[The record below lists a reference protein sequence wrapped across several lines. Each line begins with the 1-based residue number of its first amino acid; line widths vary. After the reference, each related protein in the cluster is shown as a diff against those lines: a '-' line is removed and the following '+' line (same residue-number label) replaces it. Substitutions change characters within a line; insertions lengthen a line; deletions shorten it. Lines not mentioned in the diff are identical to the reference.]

1 MKDELDKRLQLM
13 TISVIIPV
21 YNASATLFHCLESL
35 DRQTYRNLELLLV
48 DDCSTDESLRIL
60 MSYVEQQSNPDF
72 TIRIL
77 RHEENRGVAAA
88 RNTALERAT
97 GDYIYHVDADDSIEP
112 DTLEC
117 LVNEAEEH
125 GCDITGNEW
134 YLTFESN
141 ERYMEQPAYT
151 TPAKALRNMMCG
163 IMRWNLWLFLVRRS
177 LYVENKIRFIEGMN
191 MGEDMMVMIKL
202 FVCAKKVGI
211 IHIPFYH
218 YRQGNLSS
226 LTKTYSQKHIEQVA
240 GNVYEVEK
248 YIHSSLY
255 ADVLPSCISFLKLN
269 IKLPLLITDDKSR
282 YEQWLECFPEANRYI
297 MQNKTLPLRTRLLQ
311 WMAVKRCFRGLQ
323 FYYRIVFKFIYGII
337 YK

>member
-1 MKDELDKRLQLM
+1 MQDV

-35 DRQTYRNLELLLV
+35 DRQTYRKLELLLV
-48 DDCSTDESLRIL
+48 DDCSTDESLHIL
-60 MSYVEQQSNPDF
+60 RSYVAQRPNPDF

-77 RHEENRGVAAA
+77 HHEENRGVAAA
-88 RNTALERAT
+88 RNTALEHAK
-97 GDYIYHVDADDSIEP
+97 GDYIYYVDADDFIEP
-112 DTLEC
+112 DTFER
-117 LVNEAEEH
+117 LVNEATKRDW
-125 GCDITGNEW
+125 DITGHEW
-134 YLTFESN
+134 YLAFASN

-151 TPAKALRNMMCG
+151 TPEEALRNMMCG

-191 MGEDMMVMIKL
+191 MGEDMMVMIRL
-202 FVCAKKVGI
+202 FVCARKVGM
-211 IHIPFYH
+211 IHVPFYH
-218 YRQGNLSS
+218 YRQGNSSS

-255 ADVLPSCISFLKLN
+255 ADVLSSCIPFLKLN

-282 YEQWLECFPEANRYI
+282 YEQWLECFPEANRYM

-311 WMAVKRCFRGLQ
+311 WMAVKGCFRGLQ

>member
-48 DDCSTDESLRIL
+48 DDCSTDESLHIL

-97 GDYIYHVDADDSIEP
+97 GDYIYYVDADDSIEP

-125 GCDITGNEW
+125 GWDITGHEW

-177 LYVENKIRFIEGMN
+177 LYVENKSA
-191 MGEDMMVMIKL
+191 L
-202 FVCAKKVGI
+202 
-211 IHIPFYH
+211 
-218 YRQGNLSS
+218 
-226 LTKTYSQKHIEQVA
+226 
-240 GNVYEVEK
+240 
-248 YIHSSLY
+248 
-255 ADVLPSCISFLKLN
+255 
-269 IKLPLLITDDKSR
+269 
-282 YEQWLECFPEANRYI
+282 
-297 MQNKTLPLRTRLLQ
+297 
-311 WMAVKRCFRGLQ
+311 
-323 FYYRIVFKFIYGII
+323 
-337 YK
+337 